1 ANQLMAALSL
11 LLVTV
16 WLASVGKNWL
26 YAGLPTIFMLI
37 TTVASL
43 LVTAYN
49 MYFNV
54 YQPNL
59 AAGRTLPIVGSGLM
73 FLVALLL
80 VVAAAFIGY
89 DGFRAFRKYL
99 RQPVT
104 APKAAPARG

>member
-1 ANQLMAALSL
+1 M
-11 LLVTV
+11 
-16 WLASVGKNWL
+16 
-26 YAGLPTIFMLI
+26 IFMYI
-37 TTVASL
+37 TTAASI

-49 MYFNV
+49 IYYNV

-59 AAGRTLPIVGSGLM
+59 AAGRTIPIVGSGLM
-73 FLVALLL
+73 VLVAILL

-99 RQPVT
+99 RQPAA